1 LSGSLNFLFFLEI
14 RFQIDYIISW
24 QEKMVHKEDNMKINH
39 RRVFNFGL
47 IFLVILFWVCLPVF
61 SRAGAGGGGASDQE
75 ILIYTFKADPSVKVG
90 YPKGWTVQENQ
101 MGVALTEKQGAD
113 SAGILIFIGR
123 LQGNVQTKEAL
134 AESMINTLR
143 QAGYPDLTVVKQ
155 GPHAQAPEILAVDAT
170 LTAGGMPF
178 LAHMWCAANTQ
189 TGLGIF
195 TVFYAPQ
202 QRYGTFAVQNL
213 MSSCLA
219 PMFGGGGTT
228 PAAPP
233 AAKTGTGSG
242 AAVVG
247 SSREIIFIR
256 QEGDNRLLC
265 ALDPAAGKTALLYNF
280 GKLPI
285 CQPAR
290 SLDGKAI
297 VLAVP
302 IMKRVFCI
310 TGITRY
316 DRAFDNN
323 INAFPMIF
331 PLQGE
336 SYVNS
341 PSLSRDGG
349 LVAVQLKTFQHAGSV
364 NVHDTTTGAY
374 DHTYSAILRR
384 GQLASFKLQN
394 AIQQQALYYQD
405 PEMPE
410 VGTYRRGWCAVFS
423 PTSDIIAFTNAG
435 KLCLHDSK
443 TGQKLQEFALAKP
456 IYEMSALAFSPDG
469 TVIAYIGTV
478 VRSSFGFSDA
488 PGSVV
493 LTDIRSGAS
502 KVVNLPPTIRPS
514 SPVETSGSATIC
526 LDFSPDSRYI
536 VFSASPRSGEKETAV
551 ETFRDLAGK
560 SAKESDLYV
569 LDLQTGNCHR
579 LTNDGKS
586 YDPVW
591 KGR

>member
-1 LSGSLNFLFFLEI
+1 
-14 RFQIDYIISW
+14 
-24 QEKMVHKEDNMKINH
+24 MKINPKGD
-39 RRVFNFGL
+39 FNFGL
-47 IFLVILFWVCLPVF
+47 IFLVMVFWVCLPVF
-61 SRAGAGGGGASDQE
+61 SRAGAGGGGASDPE
-75 ILIYTFKADPSVKVG
+75 ILIYTFKADPTVKVG

-101 MGVALTEKQGAD
+101 MGVAMTEKQGAD

-134 AESMINTLR
+134 AESMINSLR
-143 QAGYPDLTVVKQ
+143 QGGYPDLKVVKQ
-155 GPHAQAPEILAVDAT
+155 GPHAQAPDVLAVDAT
-170 LTAGGMPF
+170 LTTEGMPF

-189 TGLGIF
+189 NGIGIF
-195 TVFYAPQ
+195 TVFYAPRH
-202 QRYGTFAVQNL
+202 RYETFAVQNL

-219 PMFGGGGTT
+219 PMFGGGAAT
-228 PAAPP
+228 PAAPQG
-233 AAKTGTGSG
+233 TGTGTG
-242 AAVVG
+242 PAAVG
-247 SSREIIFIR
+247 STKEIVFIR
-256 QEGDNRLLC
+256 QEGENRILC
-265 ALDPAAGKTALLYNF
+265 ALDPTTGRTTGLYNF

-290 SLDGKAI
+290 SLDGKVIA
-297 VLAVP
+297 LAVP

-316 DRAFDNN
+316 DRALDKN

-331 PLQGE
+331 PLKGE

-341 PSLSRDGG
+341 PSLSRDGRV
-349 LVAVQLKTFQHAGSV
+349 VAVQLKTFQHAGNV
-364 NVHDTTTGAY
+364 NVHDATTGAY
-374 DHTYSAILRR
+374 DSTYTAILRR

-394 AIQQQALYYQD
+394 AIQQQALYYKD

-410 VGTYRRGWCAVFS
+410 LGTYRRGWCAVFS
-423 PTSDIIAFTNAG
+423 PSSDIIAFTNAG
-435 KLCLHDSK
+435 KLCLHNSK
-443 TGQKLQEFALAKP
+443 TGQKLREFELTKS

-502 KVVNLPPTIRPS
+502 KVVNLPTTIRPS
-514 SPVETSGSATIC
+514 SPVEASGSATIC

-536 VFSASPRSGEKETAV
+536 VFSASPRSGEQESAV

-560 SAKESDLYV
+560 SSSESDLYIV
-569 LDLQTGNCHR
+569 DLQTGNCNR

-586 YDPVW
+586 FDPVW